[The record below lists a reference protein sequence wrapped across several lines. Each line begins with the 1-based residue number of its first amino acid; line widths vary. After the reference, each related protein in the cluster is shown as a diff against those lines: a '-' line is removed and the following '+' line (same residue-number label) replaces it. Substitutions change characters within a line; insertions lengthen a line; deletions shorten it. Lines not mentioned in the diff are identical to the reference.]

1 MNDFKILNKNY
12 SKLSLYRNYKSNT
25 KPKNMPQGLKSILI
39 TNSNG
44 LEISSQLGNF
54 LHFSKKNMLDEN
66 YSFKRITTNY
76 NKNTTSYPVNTA
88 SNMKNVNKRDGPIIN
103 IKSNL
108 YKKKFEKFLT
118 NSKKK

>member
-1 MNDFKILNKNY
+1 MNDFQILNKNH

-54 LHFSKKNMLDEN
+54 LRFSKKNMLDEN

-76 NKNTTSYPVNTA
+76 NKNATSYPVNTE
-88 SNMKNVNKRDGPIIN
+88 SNIKNKNKRNRTVIN
-103 IKSNL
+103 KKNNK
-108 YKKKFEKFLT
+108 YKKKNKKIK
-118 NSKKK
+118 NNKKKI

>member
-1 MNDFKILNKNY
+1 
-12 SKLSLYRNYKSNT
+12 
-25 KPKNMPQGLKSILI
+25 
-39 TNSNG
+39 
-44 LEISSQLGNF
+44 
-54 LHFSKKNMLDEN
+54 MLDEN

-76 NKNTTSYPVNTA
+76 NKNATSFPVNTA

-118 NSKKK
+118 NSKKMTTQKAIIQKTEQIVI